1 METPAAEASPEMPQP
16 QGPEIPIQPPKE
28 EKGGN
33 GKLLA
38 AIVIVLAVAGGA
50 YYYMNF
56 MTEAHYNGPT
66 GAMVLTGAD
75 LPTGWWLSDKANVST
90 EAPGLVEGTA
100 TLSKKLEGG
109 NDASTMFSWT
119 WLFNSSSMANEF
131 YKQITKESMTGDYRD
146 FNPGDGLEG
155 CNAIVKPL
163 PPTGSSGDWTFITCR
178 SGNLVWEVESRSTIG
193 AAHLY
198 APSFAKEMAK
208 KVAAAR

>member
-28 EKGGN
+28 EKDGH

-38 AIVIVLAVAGGA
+38 AIVIILAVAGGA

-119 WLFNSSSMANEF
+119 WLFNSSVMAKSF
-131 YKQITKESMTGDYRD
+131 YDQITKESMTGDYRD
-146 FNPGDGLEG
+146 FNPGDDLKG
-155 CNAIVKPL
+155 CIAIVKPL
-163 PPTGSSGDWTFITCR
+163 PTGGDWAFVTCL
-178 SGNLVWEVESRSTIG
+178 SGNLVWEVESRSTIS

>member
-16 QGPEIPIQPPKE
+16 IGPEIPIQPPKE
-28 EKGGN
+28 EKGGQ

-38 AIVIVLAVAGGA
+38 AIVIILAVAGGA
-50 YYYMNF
+50 YYYTNF
-56 MTEAHYNGPT
+56 MIEAHYNGPT

-75 LPTGWWLSDKANVST
+75 LPTGWWLSDRANVST

-119 WLFNSSSMANEF
+119 WLFNSSVMAKSF
-131 YKQITKESMTGDYRD
+131 YDQINKESMTGDYRD
-146 FNPGDGLEG
+146 FNPGDDLTG
-155 CNAIVKPL
+155 CSAIVKPL
-163 PPTGSSGDWTFITCR
+163 PTGGDWAFVTCL
-178 SGNLVWEVESRSTIG
+178 SGNLVWEVESRSTIN

-198 APSFAKEMAK
+198 APTFAKEMAK